1 MGDLGPGIQR
11 DATGSGIVEQVPQ
24 PFTQGQSLLLGGLR
38 FAILRGHEAFFEL
51 SHRRLPK
58 LGMPVDRREV
68 GEAIEAHTTLGLAS
82 VVTVPAVPLQLR
94 QEIPMEVR
102 GPKHR
107 TRDTQE
113 QQ

>member
-1 MGDLGPGIQR
+1 
-11 DATGSGIVEQVPQ
+11 
-24 PFTQGQSLLLGGLR
+24 
-38 FAILRGHEAFFEL
+38 
-51 SHRRLPK
+51 
-58 LGMPVDRREV
+58 MPVDGCEV
-68 GEAIEAHTTLGLAS
+68 GEAIEAHTALGLAS

-102 GPKHR
+102 GPKHP